1 MMNSFAN
8 LRMNV
13 SDSHPVQDTT
23 RAEQFDEAFSL
34 RGLNFNGET
43 DGASII
49 LTREATTRRATLDL
63 INRRYGW
70 RGYGSNHKLSGR
82 KNEATFTACTGNIAI
97 GTVTL
102 ATESSRGLDVE
113 ATFPE
118 ETRFL
123 RGQRGVELCELKKLA
138 IDSNRKSLNILSSMF
153 HFAFLYGTANKFG
166 NRLLAEVNPRHVIF
180 YEKMLGF
187 KKFGPVKINNS
198 VDAPSQL
205 LFIDVKSIRKFI
217 SARNG
222 DINVPMLYRHF
233 FTPDQ
238 ERDLIKKMTVRGLWE
253 PSLTPRRS
261 AGDLVLFP

>member
-1 MMNSFAN
+1 MNSFAN
-8 LRMNV
+8 LRMDI
-13 SDSHPVQDTT
+13 SDPYPARETPRV
-23 RAEQFDEAFSL
+23 EQFDEAFSL
-34 RGLNFNGET
+34 RGLNFNGQAG
-43 DGASII
+43 DASII
-49 LTREATTRRATLDL
+49 LTREATTRHATLDL
-63 INRRYGW
+63 INRRYAW

-82 KNEATFTACTGNIAI
+82 KNEATFTACTGNVVI

-113 ATFPE
+113 TTFPE

-138 IDSNRKSLNILSSMF
+138 IDSSCKSLNILSSMF

-187 KKFGPVKINNS
+187 KKFGPVKINKS

-205 LFIDVKSIRKFI
+205 LFIDVKSIQKFI
-217 SARNG
+217 SDRNR
-222 DINVPMLYRHF
+222 DNSNPILYRYF

-238 ERDLIKKMTVRGLWE
+238 ERDLIEKMTVRGLWE
-253 PSLTPRRS
+253 PSPTPRHS